1 MNLSSLSY
9 YFYSEFHSVSP
20 STAPLLLS
28 GLSTGVLSAIWLNSG
43 STVTALYLHKQ
54 GKVVHL
60 HTATVLGVKLGR
72 RAVQSMWKWTFR
84 R

>member
-1 MNLSSLSY
+1 MVKLSSLY

-20 STAPLLLS
+20 APLLS
-28 GLSTGVLSAIWLNSG
+28 GLSTGVLSTIWLNSG

-54 GKVVHL
+54 GKVMHL

-72 RAVQSMWKWTFR
+72 KAVQCMWKWTFHR
-84 R
+84 